1 MLGELAKGD
10 CTKLMPLVTID
21 RHSRHVF
28 ERIVTEKAGSSTCF
42 LKLSRHRYYWDQ
54 KKGSII
60 QVCDAEFV
68 NGYEYIGNCGCLV
81 TTALTDRCY
90 ITPTRALKLVPGGAP
105 AGTAGAGKTETTK
118 DLARALGLASYVS
131 N

>member
-1 MLGELAKGD
+1 MEALEDGNHLARTMLVNL
-10 CTKLMPLVTID
+10 
-21 RHSRHVF
+21 
-28 ERIVTEKAGSSTCF
+28 F
-42 LKLSRHRYYWDQ
+42 L

-90 ITPTRALKLVPGGAP
+90 ITPTRALKLILGGVP
-105 AGTAGAGKTETTK
+105 AGARRGQRDRDDQGRGLRHGPGVLRLQCARTRKTT
-118 DLARALGLASYVS
+118 R
-131 N
+131 